1 MALHVSHCIPSDGL
15 TIATLETAT
24 MTRCSQIE
32 LGSATP
38 KAMRDHLA
46 QYCPL
51 LLEHDVPVYLK
62 DVCLKVVGDE
72 GMIAFAAWELPH
84 VGEAGLAHSINGVP
98 PLWGMNMGFVISLSR
113 AEMKMRNRVLKGR
126 KAFGKS
132 DPHRPHS
139 TASD

>member
-46 QYCPL
+46 QYYPL

-84 VGEAGLAHSINGVP
+84 VGEAGPAHSINGVP
-98 PLWGMNMGFVISLSR
+98 GHEHGVCDFAKSR
-113 AEMKMRNRVLKGR
+113 RDEDAQPCAEGEEGLR
-126 KAFGKS
+126 
-132 DPHRPHS
+132 
-139 TASD
+139 